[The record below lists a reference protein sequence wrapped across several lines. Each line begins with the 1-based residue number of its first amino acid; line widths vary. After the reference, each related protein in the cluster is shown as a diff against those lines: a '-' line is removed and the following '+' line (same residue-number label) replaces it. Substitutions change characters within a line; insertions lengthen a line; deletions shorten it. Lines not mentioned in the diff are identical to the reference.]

1 MLEKLPAAVYFITLR
16 VLMTHFSDQVFW
28 RETTT
33 TPLWSLIHPII
44 PSKPSPRVK
53 IRTYR
58 VISKT
63 DIRAGNSIWPEK
75 ESFWI
80 IWTILGTTLAKDHGN
95 ANISLKTHSQNDS
108 VTKTNRKIK
117 RWWVRRFLA
126 WLIFCCCFDNQNI
139 RWDDL
144 FPVQLYLVKCYCLFL
159 WIPISLVMENWTNYL
174 ISE

>member
-1 MLEKLPAAVYFITLR
+1 MLEKLPAAVNFITLR

-33 TPLWSLIHPII
+33 TPLWSLIHPIF

-63 DIRAGNSIWPEK
+63 DILAGNSIWPEK

-80 IWTILGTTLAKDHGN
+80 IWTIPGTTLAKDHGN
-95 ANISLKTHSQNDS
+95 TINSPDIHSQNDS
-108 VTKTNRKIK
+108 VTKTNRKMK
-117 RWWVRRFLA
+117 RCGPAVLGLA
-126 WLIFCCCFDNQNI
+126 RCCCCCCCFDNQNI
-139 RWDDL
+139 RWDAL
-144 FPVQLYLVKCYCLFL
+144 SCTT
-159 WIPISLVMENWTNYL
+159 ISGQG
-174 ISE
+174 

>member
-1 MLEKLPAAVYFITLR
+1 MLEKVPATVYFITLR
-16 VLMTHFSDQVFW
+16 VLMTHFSDQIFW

-33 TPLWSLIHPII
+33 TPLWSLIHPVMS
-44 PSKPSPRVK
+44 SKPSPRVK
-53 IRTYR
+53 IRTHR
-58 VISKT
+58 VISKR

-80 IWTILGTTLAKDHGN
+80 IWTIPGTMLAKDHGN
-95 ANISLKTHSQNDS
+95 ANISLKIHSQNDS

-117 RWWVRRFLA
+117 DVVRRFLA

-144 FPVQLYLVKCYCLFL
+144 FRVQLYLVRVILYMG
-159 WIPISLVMENWTNYL
+159 PVSVSLVQVCKIME
-174 ISE
+174 IGG